1 LLIKIAKVGYI
12 LKGRGMNIRFDHLSL
27 SARNPQKMSDF
38 LVALLDLTVGTRP
51 NLEFSGYFLF
61 TGDKD
66 VIHIFANQQPDVSNQ
81 LSQNEQPQNIVHHV
95 SFFSD
100 DYQDVLARIAK
111 LGLRYSMSEVP
122 GTSVKQI
129 FVRGPE
135 GLIIEI
141 QALPNG

>member
-1 LLIKIAKVGYI
+1 
-12 LKGRGMNIRFDHLSL
+12 M
-27 SARNPQKMSDF
+27 
-38 LVALLDLTVGTRP
+38 ALLDLTVGTRP

-61 TGDKD
+61 AGDKD

-100 DYQDVLARIAK
+100 DYQDVMARIAK
-111 LGLRYSMSEVP
+111 LGLRYSINEVP
-122 GTSVKQI
+122 GSLIKQI

-141 QALPNG
+141 QALPND